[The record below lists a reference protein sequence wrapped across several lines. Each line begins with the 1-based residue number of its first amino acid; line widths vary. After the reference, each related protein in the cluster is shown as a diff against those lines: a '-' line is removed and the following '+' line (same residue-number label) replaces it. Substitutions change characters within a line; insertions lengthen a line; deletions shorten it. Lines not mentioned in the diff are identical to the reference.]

1 MVCLFVNKRPAD
13 MSVGHVPDSE
23 IAKSENKCTFNFV
36 VIQSPGCVQL
46 FGIPWT
52 AARRASLSS
61 TIS

>member
-1 MVCLFVNKRPAD
+1 
-13 MSVGHVPDSE
+13 MSVGYIPNSE

-36 VIQSPGCVQL
+36 VIQSLSCVQL